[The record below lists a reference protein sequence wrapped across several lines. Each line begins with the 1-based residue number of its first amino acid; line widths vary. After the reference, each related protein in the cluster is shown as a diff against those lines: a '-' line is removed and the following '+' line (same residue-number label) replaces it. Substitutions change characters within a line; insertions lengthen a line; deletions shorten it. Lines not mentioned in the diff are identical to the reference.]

1 MAAESDASDGR
12 PKSGEDESG
21 FSQPESETPDSSES
35 IPGCVVSAMEETR
48 LGSGQDSLC
57 SGKPVRAH
65 TGPVDPLHS
74 GAAKSTPHT
83 APHLRMPQLETYE
96 PTHKDSNPIATEETT
111 DSQSPPAAEPAD
123 GPSGACGGNP
133 DNPDPSV
140 PSSDDVLAD
149 DNNRVTDSPVD
160 GGNAFVMFHF
170 TSLLSLV
177 FFLQR

>member
-1 MAAESDASDGR
+1 MFWEAR
-12 PKSGEDESG
+12 PSSHWTCGNFWHMSWKCG
-21 FSQPESETPDSSES
+21 FIHPYFQ
-35 IPGCVVSAMEETR
+35 
-48 LGSGQDSLC
+48 
-57 SGKPVRAH
+57 
-65 TGPVDPLHS
+65 DPLHS

>member
-1 MAAESDASDGR
+1 MAESGASDGR
-12 PKSGEDESG
+12 PKSGEEESG

-35 IPGCVVSAMEETR
+35 IPGCVVSAMEETCDR
-48 LGSGQDSLC
+48 RGSGQDSPC
-57 SGKPVRAH
+57 FGKPVQAH
-65 TGPVDPLHS
+65 TEPVDPLLS

-83 APHLRMPQLETYE
+83 APHLRMPQLEAYE
-96 PTHKDSNPIATEETT
+96 PTHKDSNPIGTT
-111 DSQSPPAAEPAD
+111 GSLSPAA

-149 DNNRVTDSPVD
+149 NNNRVSDSASD